1 MEILSWLMLILL
13 TMFGYSLG
21 IALGSWSN
29 KTVSPPA
36 LWDMAVVALL
46 WLGAIYARMS
56 GIGHWEAVGIG
67 LVSGLVIGFGLNRF
81 RSKPAEDRSITQ

>member
-21 IALGSWSN
+21 VAVGSWSR
-29 KTVSPPA
+29 KAVPPPA
-36 LWDMAVVALL
+36 LWDMAVVTLL

-67 LVSGLVIGFGLNRF
+67 LISGLACGFVLNLL
-81 RSKPAEDRSITQ
+81 RSISAEDRSITQ